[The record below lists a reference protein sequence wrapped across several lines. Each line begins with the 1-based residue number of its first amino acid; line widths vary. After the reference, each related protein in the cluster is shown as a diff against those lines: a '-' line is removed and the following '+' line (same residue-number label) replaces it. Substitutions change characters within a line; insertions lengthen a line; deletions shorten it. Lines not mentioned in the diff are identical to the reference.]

1 MVFDPYMW
9 HADGRLGVV
18 DDAVDLSELLDLDVP
33 GEATE
38 FVEVFSTSSSGV
50 TLMVGWLVQEEGEE
64 VAIFLLE
71 KKNLFFKKWVI
82 SLLSTYSFSLF
93 TSPCCVIRYM
103 NDEDPIRSERDNNK
117 GIKRFMYVA
126 PNTIS

>member
-1 MVFDPYMW
+1 MW

-82 SLLSTYSFSLF
+82 SLLSTYSFFYSHLHA
-93 TSPCCVIRYM
+93 V
-103 NDEDPIRSERDNNK
+103 
-117 GIKRFMYVA
+117 
-126 PNTIS
+126 

>member
-1 MVFDPYMW
+1 MW

-71 KKNLFFKKWVI
+71 KKSFFKKWVVI
-82 SLLSTYSFSLF
+82 SLLSTYSFFYSHLHAVQF
-93 TSPCCVIRYM
+93 IIWTMKTQFEVKGTTIR
-103 NDEDPIRSERDNNK
+103 ELRDLC
-117 GIKRFMYVA
+117 M
-126 PNTIS
+126 

>member
-1 MVFDPYMW
+1 MW

-71 KKNLFFKKWVI
+71 KKKLFFKKWVI
-82 SLLSTYSFSLF
+82 SLLSTYSFF
-93 TSPCCVIRYM
+93 YSPCCVIRYM